1 MPFLR
6 GFTLFIGALLLSAAA
21 PKLPQS
27 KLTVEVSAAETGRL
41 IDNASVIV
49 RFRADPKQ
57 AKAFKMSNLRTAWET
72 KTNEHGSVSIPEIP
86 MGTIEVQV
94 IAQHY
99 QTFGD
104 VFQLN
109 QPEQTI
115 AVKLN
120 PPQAQ
125 YSEDARPG
133 KK

>member
-1 MPFLR
+1 MRLFR
-6 GFTLFIGALLLSAAA
+6 GLLLLSAMVLLSSAA
-21 PKLPQS
+21 SVPQT
-27 KLTVEVSAAETGRL
+27 KLTVEVSVAETGRK
-41 IDNASVIV
+41 IDGASVVV
-49 RFRADPKQ
+49 RFKANATQ
-57 AKAFKMSNLRTAWET
+57 AKTIKVNKLRTSWET
-72 KTNEHGSVSIPEIP
+72 KTNQQGSVSIPEIP
-86 MGTIEVQV
+86 MGTVEIQV

-120 PPQAQ
+120 APQPQ
-125 YSEDARPG
+125 YSEDAKPG